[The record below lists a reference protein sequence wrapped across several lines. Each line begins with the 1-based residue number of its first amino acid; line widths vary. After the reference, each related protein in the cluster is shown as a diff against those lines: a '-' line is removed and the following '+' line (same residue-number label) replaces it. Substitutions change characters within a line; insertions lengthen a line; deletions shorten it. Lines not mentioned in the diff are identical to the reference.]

1 MDHTEKAAVY
11 FLNGF
16 NCAQSVLAAFAPELD
31 IDEELALKLTS
42 NFGGGARCGQLCGA
56 VSGALMVL
64 GMKYGFSR
72 SEDREQIKKAYDI
85 SVEFQKRFCERNKS
99 VVCKELLGYD
109 ISIPEQKNAAK
120 EKGLLKEVCPR
131 MVSSAIEII
140 EQLISEQQ

>member
-1 MDHTEKAAVY
+1 
-11 FLNGF
+11 
-16 NCAQSVLAAFAPELD
+16 
-31 IDEELALKLTS
+31 
-42 NFGGGARCGQLCGA
+42 
-56 VSGALMVL
+56 MVL